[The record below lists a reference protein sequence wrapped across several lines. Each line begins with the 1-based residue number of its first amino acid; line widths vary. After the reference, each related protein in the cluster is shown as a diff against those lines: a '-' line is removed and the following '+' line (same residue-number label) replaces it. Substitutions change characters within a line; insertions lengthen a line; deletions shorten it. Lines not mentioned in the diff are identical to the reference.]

1 MDTNVY
7 DLLTKTY
14 KDEEFLNYIELFDK
28 IYENWKDDLEGLF
41 EKLTLHEDTE
51 AITFLI
57 FNMNEILELCKK
69 KVQHDDS
76 YYIELFNNIDS
87 NWKKNTDQLVKKLVR
102 SQDHDA
108 LNFLIKNYE
117 KLTSN
122 LNMFDKANLLHQ
134 INYYIGF
141 CGRITL
147 YNYGIPRI
155 EESFTKG
162 LYSGFFNSINV
173 IGELYDL
180 TCRP

>member
-7 DLLTKTY
+7 DLLSKTY
-14 KDEEFLNYIELFDK
+14 KDDEFSNYIELFDK
-28 IYENWKDDLEGLF
+28 IYENWKDDLDGLLK
-41 EKLTLHEDTE
+41 KLTLHENTE

-57 FNMNEILELCKK
+57 FNINKILELCKK

-87 NWKKNTDQLVKKLVR
+87 NWKKNTDQLVKKLVI
-102 SQDHDA
+102 SQDHEA

-122 LNMFDKANLLHQ
+122 LNMFDKINVLHQ
-134 INYYIGF
+134 INYYMGF
-141 CGRITL
+141 YGKKIL

-155 EESFTKG
+155 KESFTKG
-162 LYSGFFNSINV
+162 LYSGFFNSINF
-173 IGELYDL
+173 IGKLHDNFADV
-180 TCRP
+180 